1 MSRMLYSMAV
11 LGALAAAIAFA
22 QPAQAIIEYPWC
34 AQYGI
39 RGDGGR
45 NCGFTTL
52 AQCQA
57 TVSGI
62 GGFCERNTFY
72 RGPVKRS
79 RSSSRQED

>member
-1 MSRMLYSMAV
+1 MSRMSFVIAV
-11 LGALAAAIAFA
+11 IAALAAAVTVV

-34 AQYGI
+34 AQYGV
-39 RGDGGR
+39 RDDGGR

-57 TVSGI
+57 AVSGV
-62 GGFCERNTFY
+62 GGFCERNTLY

-79 RSSSRQED
+79 RSSGR